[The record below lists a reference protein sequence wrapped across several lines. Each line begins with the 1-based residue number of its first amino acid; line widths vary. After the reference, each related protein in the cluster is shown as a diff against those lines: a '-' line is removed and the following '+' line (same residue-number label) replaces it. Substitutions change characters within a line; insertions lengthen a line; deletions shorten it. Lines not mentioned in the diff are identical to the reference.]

1 MNPSKNLG
9 RPVSGSRLAPKR
21 LGFQEKPPSAG
32 EPESNF
38 HRGSATIT
46 LFTNSLASVRSVRP
60 PLFDDCRMRSLIT
73 MAFVS
78 CVLFAPCFAT
88 DPLRC
93 PPLAP
98 PSKNESTICAVRQEK
113 DGSVFKLH
121 VRGRIEYG
129 ISTLWADEATY
140 NSDTGDVTLNG
151 HVVLDSSA
159 NNEHVEASHGQYN
172 VRTEMGR
179 FYDVTGRI
187 GSRQRARPFLLT
199 APIPFAFTGKIVVKT
214 GPDHYVVYNGTN
226 CELPHPKWQF
236 SMRRA
241 NVTAGGNATIYLS
254 SFRIESIPVFYFP
267 FATHPVDRAV
277 RQSGLLMPN
286 LATSSIKGQI
296 LGEGF
301 YWAINRSMDA
311 TVGAEL
317 FSKRGWAQH
326 GEFRARPSETAY
338 VDMTYFG
345 VLDRGIGT
353 PKVSQ
358 GGENI
363 RLTAED
369 RFGHN
374 IRGVANVDYLS
385 SLAFRWVF
393 DPFFNQAVQAD
404 VKSEGF
410 LTNNTNGFSYNAL
423 VEHYQSFQSF
433 TPGNVITIVHA
444 PSFDFS
450 SVDRQLGHSPFYWA
464 VDTAVEGLS
473 RSEPSF
479 HTAPVVGRFDVNP
492 NVSLPLLF
500 RGWSLRPEVGIR
512 YTLYTQQFVPSGGL
526 GTASSDPINRRAF
539 DSSVELRPPTLERVL
554 NHKFLGL
561 KLKHVIEPSGIYRDV
576 TGVNGFSKIL
586 RFDERDILSNTNEVE
601 YRLINRVYAKKS
613 APQNANCKAIDL
625 PPLNPPSASQPGP
638 PPWEQERESQ
648 AMPRRDSQ
656 ERSLDNCP
664 EASSAREVVS
674 WELAQKY
681 FLDTSFGGA
690 LVSGQRNVFTTTVDL
705 TAFAFLTGPRHLSPL
720 VSRLRLQPG
729 PSLDA
734 EWDLDYDFNAGRINA
749 STTSLSYHI
758 GQFSFGG
765 IGLYANF
772 PGQILATNNVIGP
785 SRFNQFRTQ
794 VQYGHS
800 DKRGFSAAANF
811 GVDAQ
816 SALVQYS
823 VIQSTYNWDCCGIN
837 VEYRRIKIA
846 TIRNANE
853 YRFNYTLTNIG
864 SFGNLL
870 RKERLY

>member
-1 MNPSKNLG
+1 
-9 RPVSGSRLAPKR
+9 
-21 LGFQEKPPSAG
+21 
-32 EPESNF
+32 
-38 HRGSATIT
+38 
-46 LFTNSLASVRSVRP
+46 
-60 PLFDDCRMRSLIT
+60 

-199 APIPFAFTGKIVVKT
+199 APIPFEFTGKIVVKT
-214 GPDHYVVYNGTN
+214 GPDHYVVYNGTITN

-236 SMRRA
+236 SMRHA

-254 SFRIESIPVFYFP
+254 TFRIESIPVLYFP
-267 FATHPVDRAV
+267 FATHPVDHAV

-286 LATSSIKGQI
+286 LGTSSIKGQI

-311 TVGAEL
+311 IVGAEL

-385 SLAFRWVF
+385 SLVFRWVF
-393 DPFFNQAVQAD
+393 NPFFNQAMQ
-404 VKSEGF
+404 SEVRSQGF

-423 VEHYQSFQSF
+423 VAHYQSFQSF

-500 RGWSLRPEVGIR
+500 RGWSLRPQVGIR
-512 YTLYTQQFVPSGGL
+512 YTLYTQQLVPSSGV
-526 GTASSDPINRRAF
+526 GTASSDPINRRAL
-539 DSSVELRPPTLERVL
+539 DTSVELRPPTLERL
-554 NHKFLGL
+554 FNHKFLGL
-561 KLKHVIEPSGIYRDV
+561 KLKHVIEPSVVYHDV

-601 YRLINRVYAKKS
+601 YRVINRLYGKKS
-613 APQNANCKAIDL
+613 APQSGNCKNL
-625 PPLNPPSASQPGP
+625 PSLNPPSSLPPGP
-638 PPWEQERESQ
+638 PPWEQDGESQ
-648 AMPRRDSQ
+648 APPRDDSQ
-656 ERSLDNCP
+656 EASRGNCV
-664 EASSAREVVS
+664 EAPSSARELVS

-705 TAFAFLTGPRHLSPL
+705 TAFAFLTSPRHLSPL
-720 VSRLRLQPG
+720 VSRLRLR
-729 PSLDA
+729 PSSNVDA
-734 EWDLDYDFNAGRINA
+734 EWDLDYDFNAGHINA
-749 STTSLSYHI
+749 STTSLTFHI
-758 GQFSFGG
+758 GQFGFGG
-765 IGLYANF
+765 TGLYANF

-816 SALVQYS
+816 SGLVQYS

-846 TIRNANE
+846 TIRNENE

-870 RKERLY
+870 RRERLY

>member
-1 MNPSKNLG
+1 M
-9 RPVSGSRLAPKR
+9 
-21 LGFQEKPPSAG
+21 
-32 EPESNF
+32 
-38 HRGSATIT
+38 
-46 LFTNSLASVRSVRP
+46 FTNSLASVRP
-60 PLFDDCRMRSLIT
+60 PLFDDCRMQSLTT
-73 MAFVS
+73 MALVS
-78 CVLFAPCFAT
+78 YLLFAPCFAT
-88 DPLRC
+88 GQLRC
-93 PPLAP
+93 PPVAP

-113 DGSVFKLH
+113 DGAIFKLH

-129 ISTLWADEATY
+129 SFTLWADEATY

-151 HVVLDSSA
+151 HVVLDGA
-159 NNEHVEASHGQYN
+159 VNNEHVEATHGQYN
-172 VRTEMGR
+172 VRSEVGR

-187 GSRQRARPFLLT
+187 GSRQRARPFVLT
-199 APIPFAFTGKIVVKT
+199 SPVPFEFTGKVVVKT
-214 GPDHYVVYNGTN
+214 GPDHYVVYNGTITN
-226 CELPHPKWQF
+226 CELPRPKWQF
-236 SMRRA
+236 STRHA

-254 SFRIESIPVFYFP
+254 TFRIESIPVLYFP
-267 FATHPVDRAV
+267 FATHPVDHKV

-286 LATSSIKGQI
+286 LGTSSIKGQI

-311 TVGAEL
+311 VVGAEL

-326 GEFRARPSETAY
+326 GEFRARPSENSY

-353 PKVSQ
+353 PRKSQ
-358 GGENI
+358 GGEDI
-363 RLTAED
+363 RLAAED

-385 SLAFRWVF
+385 SFLFRVAFNPIF
-393 DPFFNQAVQAD
+393 SQPLQSE
-404 VKSEGF
+404 VKSQGF
-410 LTNNTNGFSYNAL
+410 LSNTTNGFSYNAL

-433 TPGNVITIVHA
+433 TAGDVITIVHA

-450 SVDRQLGHSPFYWA
+450 SVDRQFGHSPFYWA

-473 RSEPSF
+473 RSEPAF

-500 RGWSLRPEVGIR
+500 RGWSLRPQVGIR
-512 YTLYTQQFVPSGGL
+512 YTLYTQQLLPASGL
-526 GTASSDPINRRAF
+526 GTASSDPINRRAL
-539 DSSVELRPPTLERVL
+539 DTSVELRPPTMERL
-554 NHKFLGL
+554 FNHKFLGL
-561 KLKHVIEPSGIYRDV
+561 KLKHVIEPSVVYHDV

-601 YRLINRVYAKKS
+601 YRVINRLYIKKTAPPS
-613 APQNANCKAIDL
+613 ATCKTIEL
-625 PPLNPPSASQPGP
+625 PSLNPPSSSRPGP
-638 PPWEQERESQ
+638 PPWEQDGESQ
-648 AMPRRDSQ
+648 ATPPGDLQ
-656 ERSLDNCP
+656 EPIRDNCP
-664 EASSAREVVS
+664 EAPSAHELVS

-690 LVSGQRNVFTTTVDL
+690 LVIGQRNVFTTTVDL

-720 VSRLRLQPG
+720 VSRLRLQP
-729 PSLDA
+729 STNVDA

-749 STTSLSYHI
+749 STTSLTYHI
-758 GQFSFGG
+758 GQFGFSGV
-765 IGLYANF
+765 GLYANF
-772 PGQILATNNVIGP
+772 PGQILATHNVIGP

-794 VQYGHS
+794 VQYGRS
-800 DKRGFSAAANF
+800 DKRGFSAAASF

-816 SALVQYS
+816 SALVQYD

-837 VEYRRIKIA
+837 VEYRRIRLG
-846 TIRNANE
+846 TIRNENE
-853 YRFNYTLTNIG
+853 YRFNYTLANIG

>member
-1 MNPSKNLG
+1 
-9 RPVSGSRLAPKR
+9 
-21 LGFQEKPPSAG
+21 
-32 EPESNF
+32 
-38 HRGSATIT
+38 
-46 LFTNSLASVRSVRP
+46 
-60 PLFDDCRMRSLIT
+60 

-113 DGSVFKLH
+113 DGPIFKLH

-129 ISTLWADEATY
+129 TFTLWADEATY

-151 HVVLDSSA
+151 HVVVDGSA
-159 NNEHVEASHGQYN
+159 NSEHVEASHGQYN
-172 VRTEMGR
+172 VRSEAGQ

-187 GSRQRARPFLLT
+187 GSRQRARPLLLT
-199 APIPFAFTGKIVVKT
+199 SPVPFEFTGKVVVKT
-214 GPDHYVVYNGTN
+214 GPDHYVVYNGTITN

-236 SMRRA
+236 DMRHA

-254 SFRIESIPVFYFP
+254 TFRIEGIPVLYFP

-286 LATSSIKGQI
+286 LGTSTVKGQI

-301 YWAINRSMDA
+301 YWVINRSMDA
-311 TVGAEL
+311 IVGAEL

-338 VDMTYFG
+338 LDMTYFG

-374 IRGVANVDYLS
+374 IRVVANVDYLS
-385 SLAFRWVF
+385 SLVFRWVF
-393 DPFFNQAVQAD
+393 DPFFNQALMAD
-404 VKSEGF
+404 VKSQVF
-410 LTNNTNGFSYNAL
+410 LSNTTGGFSYNAL
-423 VEHYQSFQSF
+423 VEHYQSFQNF

-450 SVDRQLGHSPFYWA
+450 SVDRQLGHSAFYWA
-464 VDTAVEGLS
+464 VDSAVEGLS

-500 RGWSLRPEVGIR
+500 RGWSLRPQVGIR
-512 YTLYTQQFVPSGGL
+512 YTLYSQQLVPSSGV
-526 GTASSDPINRRAF
+526 GTASSDPINRRAL
-539 DSSVELRPPTLERVL
+539 DTSVELRPPTLERVFD
-554 NHKFLGL
+554 NKFLGL
-561 KLKHVIEPSGIYRDV
+561 KLKHVIEPSVVYHDV
-576 TGVNGFSKIL
+576 TGVNGFSRIL

-601 YRLINRVYAKKS
+601 YRLINRLYAKKRT
-613 APQNANCKAIDL
+613 PQSGNCKKIDL
-625 PPLNPPSASQPGP
+625 PSLNPSRSSPPGP
-638 PPWEQERESQ
+638 PPWEQEGESQ
-648 AMPRRDSQ
+648 AMPQRDSH

-664 EASSAREVVS
+664 EASSARELVS

-690 LVSGQRNVFTTTVDL
+690 LVNGQRNVFTTTVDL
-705 TAFAFLTGPRHLSPL
+705 TAFAFLTSPRHLSPL
-720 VSRLRLQPG
+720 ISRLRIQP
-729 PSLDA
+729 SSNIDV

-749 STTSLSYHI
+749 STTSLNYHI

-765 IGLYANF
+765 TGLYANF

-800 DKRGFSAAANF
+800 EKRGFSGAASF
-811 GVDAQ
+811 GVDAE
-816 SALVQYS
+816 SALVQYD

-837 VEYRRIKIA
+837 VEYRRIKIG
-846 TIRNANE
+846 TLRNQNE
-853 YRFNYTLTNIG
+853 YRFNYTLANIG

>member
-1 MNPSKNLG
+1 
-9 RPVSGSRLAPKR
+9 
-21 LGFQEKPPSAG
+21 
-32 EPESNF
+32 
-38 HRGSATIT
+38 
-46 LFTNSLASVRSVRP
+46 
-60 PLFDDCRMRSLIT
+60 MR
-73 MAFVS
+73 
-78 CVLFAPCFAT
+78 
-88 DPLRC
+88 
-93 PPLAP
+93 
-98 PSKNESTICAVRQEK
+98 
-113 DGSVFKLH
+113 H
-121 VRGRIEYG
+121 
-129 ISTLWADEATY
+129 
-140 NSDTGDVTLNG
+140 
-151 HVVLDSSA
+151 
-159 NNEHVEASHGQYN
+159 
-172 VRTEMGR
+172 
-179 FYDVTGRI
+179 
-187 GSRQRARPFLLT
+187 
-199 APIPFAFTGKIVVKT
+199 
-214 GPDHYVVYNGTN
+214 
-226 CELPHPKWQF
+226 
-236 SMRRA
+236 A

-254 SFRIESIPVFYFP
+254 TFRIESIPVFYFP
-267 FATHPVDRAV
+267 FATHPVDHTV

-286 LATSSIKGQI
+286 LGTSSIKGQI

-338 VDMTYFG
+338 VDMNYFG

-374 IRGVANVDYLS
+374 IRGVANIDYLS
-385 SLAFRWVF
+385 SLVFRWVF

-404 VKSEGF
+404 VKSQVF
-410 LTNNTNGFSYNAL
+410 LSNTTSGFSYNAL

-450 SVDRQLGHSPFYWA
+450 SVDRPLGHSPFYWA

-479 HTAPVVGRFDVNP
+479 HTAPVVGRFDANP
-492 NVSLPLLF
+492 NISLPLLF

-526 GTASSDPINRRAF
+526 GTASSDPINRRAL
-539 DSSVELRPPTLERVL
+539 DTSVELRPPTLEHVFR
-554 NHKFLGL
+554 HKFLGL
-561 KLKHVIEPSGIYRDV
+561 KLKHVIEPSVVYSDV
-576 TGVNGFSKIL
+576 TGVNGFSRIL

-601 YRLINRVYAKKS
+601 YRVINRLYAKKS
-613 APQNANCKAIDL
+613 APQSGNCKKIDL
-625 PPLNPPSASQPGP
+625 PSLNIPSSLRPGL
-638 PPWEQERESQ
+638 PPWEQDGESE
-648 AMPRRDSQ
+648 APPRDDSQ
-656 ERSLDNCP
+656 EPSRGNCL
-664 EASSAREVVS
+664 EAPSTARELIS

-690 LVSGQRNVFTTTVDL
+690 LVSGQRNVFSTTVDL
-705 TAFAFLTGPRHLSPL
+705 TAFAFLTSPRHLSPL
-720 VSRLRLQPG
+720 VSRLRLQPN
-729 PSLDA
+729 SNLDA
-734 EWDLDYDFNAGRINA
+734 EWDLDYDFNAGHINA
-749 STTSLSYHI
+749 STTSLTFHI
-758 GQFSFGG
+758 GPFSFGG
-765 IGLYANF
+765 TGLYANF
-772 PGQILATNNVIGP
+772 PGEILASNNVIGP

-800 DKRGFSAAANF
+800 DRRGFAAAANF

-837 VEYRRIKIA
+837 VEYRRIRIG
-846 TIRNANE
+846 TLRNQNE
-853 YRFNYTLTNIG
+853 YRFNYTLANIG

>member
-1 MNPSKNLG
+1 M
-9 RPVSGSRLAPKR
+9 
-21 LGFQEKPPSAG
+21 Q
-32 EPESNF
+32 
-38 HRGSATIT
+38 
-46 LFTNSLASVRSVRP
+46 
-60 PLFDDCRMRSLIT
+60 SLIT

-88 DPLRC
+88 DQLRC

-98 PSKNESTICAVRQEK
+98 PSKDESTICAVRQEK
-113 DGSVFKLH
+113 EGPIFKLH

-129 ISTLWADEATY
+129 TFTLWADEATY
-140 NSDTGDVTLNG
+140 DSDTGDVTLNG
-151 HVVLDSSA
+151 HVVLDGSA

-187 GSRQRARPFLLT
+187 GSRQRPRPFVLT
-199 APIPFAFTGKIVVKT
+199 SPVPFEFTGKVVVKT
-214 GPDHYVVYNGTN
+214 GPDHYVVYDGTITN

-236 SMRRA
+236 SMRHA

-254 SFRIESIPVFYFP
+254 TFRIESIPVLYFP
-267 FATHPVDRAV
+267 FATHPVDHAV

-286 LATSSIKGQI
+286 LGTSSIKGQI

-311 TVGAEL
+311 VVGAEL

-326 GEFRARPSETAY
+326 GEFRARPRESAY

-345 VLDRGIGT
+345 VLDRGVGT
-353 PKVSQ
+353 PRKNQ
-358 GGENI
+358 GGEDI
-363 RLTAED
+363 RLAAED
-369 RFGHN
+369 RFGHG

-385 SLAFRWVF
+385 SFLFRLAF
-393 DPFFNQAVQAD
+393 DPIFSQPLQSE
-404 VKSEGF
+404 VKSRAF
-410 LTNNTNGFSYNAL
+410 LSNTTNGFSYNAL
-423 VEHYQSFQSF
+423 IEHYQSFQSP

-450 SVDRQLGHSPFYWA
+450 SVDRELGHSPFYWA

-473 RSEPSF
+473 RSEPSPICPSCRF

-492 NVSLPLLF
+492 NVSLPLRF
-500 RGWSLRPEVGIR
+500 GGWSLRPEVRIR
-512 YTLYTQQFVPSGGL
+512 YTLYTQQLVPSSGL
-526 GTASSDPINRRAF
+526 GTASSDPINRRAL
-539 DSSVELRPPTLERVL
+539 DTSVELRPPTLERL
-554 NHKFLGL
+554 FNHKFLGL
-561 KLKHVIEPSGIYRDV
+561 KLKHVIEPSVVYRDV
-576 TGVNGFSKIL
+576 TGVNGFSRIL

-601 YRLINRVYAKKS
+601 YRVINRLYAKKS
-613 APQNANCKAIDL
+613 APQSGNCNTPAL
-625 PPLNPPSASQPGP
+625 PSLNPPSGSPPGP
-638 PPWEQERESQ
+638 PLWDQDGQ
-648 AMPRRDSQ
+648 LQVTRRGDSP
-656 ERSLDNCP
+656 EPSRDTCP
-664 EASSAREVVS
+664 GAPATARELVS

-705 TAFAFLTGPRHLSPL
+705 TAFAFLTNPRHLSPL
-720 VSRLRLQPG
+720 VSRLRIQP
-729 PSLDA
+729 SSNVDA
-734 EWDLDYDFNAGRINA
+734 EWDLDYDFTAGRINA
-749 STTSLSYHI
+749 STTSLTYHI
-758 GQFSFGG
+758 GQFGFSG

-794 VQYGHS
+794 VQYGRS
-800 DKRGFSAAANF
+800 DKRGFSGAASF

-816 SALVQYS
+816 SALVQYY

-837 VEYRRIKIA
+837 AEYRRIRLG
-846 TIRNANE
+846 TIRNENE
-853 YRFNYTLTNIG
+853 YRFNYTLANIG